1 MPSLVDRRLTE
12 VAQLQRELAGSTYPA
27 QMFALQAR
35 VEALLDGVKADME
48 ALATKARPWT
58 YVQPAY

>member
-12 VAQLQRELAGSTYPA
+12 VVQLQRELTESTDPT
-27 QMFALQAR
+27 QVLALQGR
-35 VEALLDGVKADME
+35 VEVLLAGVKADMDV
-48 ALATKARPWT
+48 LAPKARPWT